1 MLFNVELARSSE
13 TAARNELPQNSAQAG
28 AHCTIFQASH
38 PNPFAWA
45 YYLSANSPALGNLY
59 VPRCTG
65 YLKLRLHAASAG
77 AAPRVNMYDLLF
89 KGDKRSV
96 LLKAGLSIAAI
107 AILDWLVVAEVLLG
121 FLYLV
126 PMLMVGSVLSRW
138 QICGVAALC
147 TFLAESFSDLS
158 WNLRTGISRD
168 VLYFAAFAGA
178 GFLIREVS
186 RNRAVTE
193 KHLHEIERQSDAR
206 REAEEQLKML
216 IESSPVAILTAD
228 PEGSV
233 LTANEAAHR
242 LLGVLSGELPGR
254 AIHRHLPALA
264 NLSVQDPSRQLLRT
278 VMQAR
283 GLREDGE
290 TFLADIC
297 FSTYRTNAG
306 TRLTAM
312 VLDASEDLRNHEVSG
327 LHQLLA
333 GSRIAIGA
341 VSHEIRNVCGA
352 IAVVHH
358 NLEHDGVLAGNK
370 DFEALGNLAVALERI
385 ASVNLRQA
393 TTEATEVDLSILLDE
408 LKIVVTPSLQEESIE
423 TQWNLEPGLPLVW
436 ADRPSLMQVFLNLIT
451 NSARALSKKQ
461 MRQLSVTARS
471 ENDRILIEVE
481 DNGGGVAH
489 PEHLFHPFQAGAE
502 STGLGLY
509 LSQAFV
515 RSFHGELRYQPVQ
528 DGARFTVYLTPA
540 ISPEQE
546 EQCAKSEY

>member
-1 MLFNVELARSSE
+1 
-13 TAARNELPQNSAQAG
+13 
-28 AHCTIFQASH
+28 
-38 PNPFAWA
+38 
-45 YYLSANSPALGNLY
+45 
-59 VPRCTG
+59 
-65 YLKLRLHAASAG
+65 
-77 AAPRVNMYDLLF
+77 MYDLLF
-89 KGDKRSV
+89 RGNKRSV
-96 LLKAGLSIAAI
+96 LIRAAVLIAAI
-107 AILDWLVVAEVLLG
+107 ALLDWMVVAEVLLG

-126 PMLMVGSVLSRW
+126 PMLMVGSVLGAW
-138 QICGVAALC
+138 QICAVAALC
-147 TFLAESFSDLS
+147 TFLAETFSDLA
-158 WNLRTGISRD
+158 WNLRSGISRD

-186 RNRAVTE
+186 RNRRITDE
-193 KHLHEIERQSDAR
+193 HLHEIEKQSDAR
-206 REAEEQLKML
+206 REAEEQLRVL

-228 PEGSV
+228 AEGVV
-233 LTANEAAHR
+233 LTANDAAHR
-242 LLGVLSGELPGR
+242 LLGLAPGELPGR
-254 AIHRHLPALA
+254 TIHRHLPALA
-264 NLSVQDPSRQLLRT
+264 NISLQDASHQLLRT

-312 VLDASEDLRNHEVSG
+312 VLDTSEDLRNHEVSG

-358 NLEHDGVLAGNK
+358 NLERNALLAGNK
-370 DFEALGNLAVALERI
+370 DFEALGNLTVALERI
-385 ASVNLRQA
+385 ASVNLRQV

-408 LKIVVTPSLQEESIE
+408 LKIVVTPSLQEESIQTE
-423 TQWNLEPGLPLVW
+423 WNVEPGLPLAW

-451 NSARALSKKQ
+451 NSIQALSKKEA
-461 MRQLSVTARS
+461 RRLFVTAKTES
-471 ENDRILIEVE
+471 DRILVEVE

-489 PEHLFHPFQAGAE
+489 PEHLFHPFQDGAE
-502 STGLGLY
+502 ATGLGLY
-509 LSQAFV
+509 LSQAFL
-515 RSFHGELRYQPVQ
+515 RSFNGELSYQPLQ

-540 ISPEQE
+540 ISAEQE
-546 EQCAKSEY
+546 EQCAQSEY